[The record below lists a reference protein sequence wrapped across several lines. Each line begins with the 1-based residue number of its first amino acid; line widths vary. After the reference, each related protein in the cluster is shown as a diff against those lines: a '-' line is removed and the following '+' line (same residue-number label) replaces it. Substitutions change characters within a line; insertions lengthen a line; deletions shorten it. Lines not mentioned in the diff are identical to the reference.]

1 MGVGYSEAVVSTVA
15 GLSGQRLGVYLVEE
29 KLGKGGMAEVFR
41 ALDTRTGQRV
51 ALKVLGEERAQNPA
65 LMARFEREWRVLRD
79 VCHPNVVT
87 LLDWPHEGKGP
98 PYFAMELLTG
108 ETLDSAL
115 GNGKTLELT
124 TFYEIMGQLADGLG
138 AVHKAGIVHRDVK
151 PENVFLCEGPR
162 PVAKLLDFGLARV
175 EKSQITGSGLL
186 VGTPSYVA
194 PEQITG
200 DAIDARA
207 DIYALGLVMFLAL
220 TGHHPFAS
228 DDQVVTLGHQLLS
241 PPPPPSWL
249 REEIAPALEA
259 LVLRMLRKKP
269 EDRPASMREVSMT
282 LRLLARGDIEDDL
295 ETGRPS
301 NPPDDRYGPL
311 NPLAE
316 SLVKKTLARKGF
328 RG

>member
-1 MGVGYSEAVVSTVA
+1 MVA
-15 GLSGQRLGVYLVEE
+15 SIGRLSGKRLGAYLVEE
-29 KLGKGGMAEVFR
+29 KLGKGGMGEVFR
-41 ALDTRTGQRV
+41 ALDTRTGHRV
-51 ALKVLGEERAQNPA
+51 ALKVLGEERATNPA
-65 LMARFEREWRVLRD
+65 LMARFEREWSVLRD
-79 VCHPNVVT
+79 VCHPHVVT
-87 LLDWPHEGKGP
+87 LLDWPHEGTDP

-108 ETLDSAL
+108 QTLEGAL
-115 GNGKTLELT
+115 ADGRTLELEL
-124 TFYEIMGQLADGLG
+124 FYEVMGQLADGLG
-138 AVHKAGIVHRDVK
+138 AVHRSGIVHRDVK
-151 PENVFLCEGPR
+151 PENVFLCDGPR
-162 PVAKLLDFGLARV
+162 PTAKLLDFGLAHV
-175 EKSQITGSGLL
+175 ERSQITGSGLL

-249 REEIAPALEA
+249 REEITPALEA

-282 LRLLARGDIEDDL
+282 LRLLARGDLDDEL
-295 ETGRPS
+295 EGGRPS